1 MDILKNVM
9 GLFSANL
16 HGDIKQHGA
25 WDFFF
30 RQLLREKK
38 KELGQQETLLEK
50 MVAARKLI
58 QQEHEKCSRVCDELE
73 ENLVLAVEKHRTR
86 IIINQLSSM
95 LNHCDDLR
103 HHIKSLDWV
112 IKTFEYSLESQRLQY
127 DQLKNKAMLYFY
139 STDHG
144 QWYNT
149 VSGSV
154 QQTTQNIP

>member
-1 MDILKNVM
+1 MGIFKKVM
-9 GLFSANL
+9 GLFSANF

-25 WDFFF
+25 LDFFF

-38 KELGQQETLLEK
+38 KKLGQQESLLQK

-58 QQEHEKCSRVCDELE
+58 QQECEKCGRACDKLE
-73 ENLVLAVEKHRTR
+73 EGLVLAVEKHHTR
-86 IIINQLSSM
+86 RIINQLSPM
-95 LNHCDDLR
+95 LNHREDLR
-103 HHIKSLDWV
+103 HHIKSLDRE
-112 IKTFEYSLESQRLQY
+112 IKGFEDSFKSQRIQY
-127 DQLKNKAMLYFY
+127 EQLKNKARLYFY